1 MVESEGADFT
11 EVNSYYNF
19 REPDLSTL
27 KSFTLEAKPSVLKP
41 SSNHPSKITTTSE
54 MAESEAL
61 QAFSS
66 NLSANLPES
75 FHSLPSSNSVD
86 FKNSVQRSERA
97 TENRT
102 CSEDTDRD
110 EECSICME
118 SLLQDPDVRILP
130 CGHQFHSKCVHVGS
144 ITHSSPLA

>member
-11 EVNSYYNF
+11 EVNFYYNF
-19 REPDLSTL
+19 REPDLSTS

-41 SSNHPSKITTTSE
+41 SSNHPSNITTTSE
-54 MAESEAL
+54 MAVSDAL

-86 FKNSVQRSERA
+86 LKNSERA

-144 ITHSSPLA
+144 ITLD